1 MRESWQGTAVGAD
14 GDGEPVTLPGRPA
27 AFAGADAVRY
37 TTTIED
43 PRDATDQVAVLH
55 LNGCY
60 AHATVELSGEV
71 LGAATT
77 PIEHDVSFAPLRIPF
92 RPAPDEQV
100 TVTCR
105 APTDRFGGRFDTERV
120 PAADRVPAVWWRAD
134 LEAHPLPFVDDI
146 RIRPA
151 LTDDGAVLHVR
162 TTVVTGGPLDE
173 RLTYSL
179 KPAGEL
185 QTRGTMER
193 RSVTV
198 DGAGSTTLE
207 HTIDVRDPGLW
218 WPRGAGEQS
227 RYELRATLGESERT
241 VTTGI
246 RTVERDGDDVL
257 VNGEPVAIRGVTLSD
272 GDAADVERAAACNA
286 NLVRAHAH
294 ALPPSVYDAC
304 DEAGLLV
311 WQDLPLTGPGA
322 FGVER
327 GRRLARAIGE
337 VYGHHPSLAAVA
349 VHDHPTTAF
358 AEGLGDGILDR
369 LRLRWRAWQTEYD
382 SAPAERVA
390 AAAPED
396 VITFPVVGD
405 PGVETAARRLFP
417 GWDYASPERAGSL
430 LDRYPAAVVA
440 AFGAGSI
447 GVGDGDPASAP
458 DFDAAKHDTHVAEGV
473 DASQTYQA
481 RTVKR
486 VAEELRRRD
495 VGAIAA
501 TLVDTGGAGM
511 GVYASSGDP
520 KPARDALARAYEPL
534 QAFLVT
540 PDARRSEV
548 VIHNDRQTDAEGEL
562 SWQAGDAAGRFD
574 VAVPAG
580 GRWTGGPVSIPAG
593 ADEVELSFEGT
604 DVSVRNTYD
613 RS

>member
-1 MRESWQGTAVGAD
+1 MRESWQGTVVDAGEDA
-14 GDGEPVTLPGRPA
+14 EPVTLPGRPA
-27 AFAGADAVRY
+27 AVAGADAVRY

-43 PRDATDQVAVLH
+43 PRDVTDQVAVLH

-60 AHATVELSGEV
+60 AHATVELSGDV
-71 LGAATT
+71 LGATTT
-77 PIEHDVSFAPLRIPF
+77 PIEHDVYFAPLRIPF
-92 RPAPDEQV
+92 RPAPDEQI

-105 APTDRFGGRFDTERV
+105 APTDRFGGRFATEAV
-120 PAADRVPAVWWRAD
+120 PAADRVPAVWWQAE
-134 LEAHPLPFVDDI
+134 LEAHPLPFVDDL
-146 RIRPA
+146 RVWPA
-151 LTDDGAVLHVR
+151 VTDDGAVLHVR

-193 RSVTV
+193 RSVSV
-198 DGAGSTTLE
+198 DGAGPTTLE

-218 WPRGAGEQS
+218 WPRGDGEQS

-246 RTVERDGDDVL
+246 RTVERDGNDVL
-257 VNGEPVAIRGVTLSD
+257 VNGEPVVIRGVTLTD
-272 GDAADVERAAACNA
+272 GDPADVERAVACNA

-294 ALPPSVYDAC
+294 ALPPSVYEVC

-311 WQDLPLTGPGA
+311 WQDLPLTGPGP
-322 FGVER
+322 FDVER

-358 AEGLGDGILDR
+358 AEGLGDGVLDR
-369 LRLRWRAWQTEYD
+369 LRLRWRAWRTEYD
-382 SAPAERVA
+382 PGPAERVA

-417 GWDYASPERAGSL
+417 GWDYARPERTGSL

-440 AFGAGSI
+440 AFGAGSL
-447 GVGDGDPASAP
+447 GDGDPATAP
-458 DFDAAKHDTHVAEGV
+458 DFDATKHDRYVADGV
-473 DASQTYQA
+473 DASQTAQA

-486 VAEELRRRD
+486 VAEALRRRD

-501 TLVDTGGAGM
+501 TLEDTGGAGM
-511 GVYASSGDP
+511 GVYASGGDP

-540 PDARRSEV
+540 PDARRSDV
-548 VIHNDRQTDAEGEL
+548 VVHNDRPGDVEGAL
-562 SWQAGDAAGRFD
+562 SWQAGDAAGHFE
-574 VAVPAG
+574 VAVSAG
-580 GRWTGGPVSIPAG
+580 GRWTGGPVSLPAG
-593 ADEVELSFEGT
+593 ADRVDLSFEGT
-604 DVSVRNTYD
+604 DLSVRNTYD